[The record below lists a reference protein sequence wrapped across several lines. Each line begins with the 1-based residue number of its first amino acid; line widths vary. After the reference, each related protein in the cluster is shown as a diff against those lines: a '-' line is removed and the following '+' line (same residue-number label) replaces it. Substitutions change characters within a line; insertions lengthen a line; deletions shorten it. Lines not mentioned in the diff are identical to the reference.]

1 MNDIA
6 VLRGILADAFDRV
19 ADQVAGIACDLS
31 EADAGYRPD
40 ADANSIAWL
49 LWHLTRVQDDHV
61 AGLADQEQ
69 VWTSEGFAERF
80 GLPFDDAEHGYGHT
94 SEQVAQVR
102 TPPAELAAYHA
113 AVHRATGRYL
123 ATITAAE
130 LERVVD
136 TAWDPPVTCAV
147 RLVSVIEDCTA
158 HAGQAAYVKGLAGRR
173 CERGRT
179 G

>member
-1 MNDIA
+1 MSDID
-6 VLRGILADAFDRV
+6 VLRDILTDAFDRV
-19 ADQVAGIACDLS
+19 ADQLADIASDLT

-40 ADANSIAWL
+40 GDANSIAWL

-61 AGLADQEQ
+61 AGLAEQEQ
-69 VWTSEGFAERF
+69 VWTSEGFADRF
-80 GLPFDDAEHGYGHT
+80 GLPFDVADHGYGHT

-102 TPPAELAAYHA
+102 TPPSELAEYHA
-113 AVHRATGRYL
+113 AVRRATGRYL

-136 TAWDPPVTCAV
+136 TDWDPPVTCAV

-158 HAGQAAYVKGLAGRR
+158 HVGQAAYVRGLARR
-173 CERGRT
+173 RHADG
-179 G
+179 